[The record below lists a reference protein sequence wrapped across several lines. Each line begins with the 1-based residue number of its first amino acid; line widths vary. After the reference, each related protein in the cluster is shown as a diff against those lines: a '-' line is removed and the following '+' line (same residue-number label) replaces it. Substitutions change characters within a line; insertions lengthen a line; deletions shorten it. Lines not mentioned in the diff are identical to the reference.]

1 MTASTP
7 GCRCFLSILDD
18 HFKPCIPMNG
28 KSSLCALG
36 VLVLSACAS
45 MSGNAASSEQEL
57 KALGKAYADAQFAF
71 DQAALIR
78 MTAPKFV
85 EVSPKGEVDE
95 REAVIGFY
103 AADKKSAAPPH
114 QVLDQK
120 VRVTGSTAVL
130 TQTLAMGV
138 HPRLMRMTQ
147 ALSAAFID
155 GRWVLTS
162 SQTTPVPPTKT
173 P

>member
-1 MTASTP
+1 MTAGTP
-7 GCRCFLSILDD
+7 RRRGFLSILGD
-18 HFKPCIPMNG
+18 HFNPCIPMNG

-36 VLVLSACAS
+36 VLLLSACAS
-45 MSGNAASSEQEL
+45 LSGNAAGSEQEL

-120 VRVTGSTAVL
+120 VRVTGSTAVI
-130 TQTLAMGV
+130 TQTLELGAS
-138 HPRLMRMTQ
+138 PRLMRMAQ
-147 ALSAAFID
+147 ALSASWVD
-155 GRWVLTS
+155 GHWVLTS
-162 SQTTPVPPTKT
+162 SQTTPVPPARS